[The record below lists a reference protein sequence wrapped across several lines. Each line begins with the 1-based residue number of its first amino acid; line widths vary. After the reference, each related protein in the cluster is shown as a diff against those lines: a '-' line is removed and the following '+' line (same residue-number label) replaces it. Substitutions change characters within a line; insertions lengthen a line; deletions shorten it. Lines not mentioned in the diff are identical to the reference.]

1 MVQVTNL
8 GGVNRQQY
16 MPLLRPG
23 DLFATPAKGGFQ
35 KWVCNTFLD
44 GAETWHWGII
54 TRVFQGEGM
63 TVSDRY
69 GISES
74 IGKGVASGLLSFYDD
89 KTIRIYRPREVDKL
103 DFSFLNYH
111 IHYLACR
118 YGRAYYDFPVFLDI
132 GKWFILRRLGIKS
145 KIRKDARFYCQEY
158 VVRIWR
164 DIGINLITND
174 QYPVCKNLEQSTE
187 MKLIYREF

>member
-1 MVQVTNL
+1 MVDITSR
-8 GGVNRQQY
+8 VNRQRH
-16 MPLLRPG
+16 MPELLPG
-23 DLFATPAKGGFQ
+23 DLFATPAKKGFQ
-35 KWVCNTFLD
+35 KWVCKHFLD

-54 TRVFQGEGM
+54 TRIYPGGDNS
-63 TVSDRY
+63 TGKY
-69 GISES
+69 AISES

-89 KTIRIYRPREVDKL
+89 KTIRIYRPYEIDKL
-103 DFSFLNYH
+103 DFSFLNYRV
-111 IHYLACR
+111 HYLACY
-118 YGRAYYDFPVFLDI
+118 YGRSPYDFPVFLDI

-164 DIGINLITND
+164 DLGINLITNTE
-174 QYPVCKNLEQSTE
+174 YPVCKNIEHSLE